1 MFGRHYLPSEIF
13 ALRGRCKQNDRWFF
27 LKISDILVKVGS
39 GIHTVLLDRQIV
51 RDGRKFDT
59 SLLWMLVLMTVF
71 SLLMIYSASVDSAVR
86 EGGSQFGYV
95 GKQAGFV
102 AFFACI
108 YSLLSF
114 CKMKTWRWLVPWI
127 FASSVMLL
135 VAVLLVGNEVNGAK
149 RWIPLVI
156 VNFQPTE
163 LFKLAVILYLASLFT
178 RREEVLRSM
187 EHLGWRSIWRGTAN
201 LAMSFTNPQ
210 ARRET
215 KEMYNR
221 FRSIILPIMLV
232 AFGLTLVMFQ
242 PDFGSFVVI
251 TVITVG
257 LLFLAGLPWKYFFI
271 LVGSVLSGMALMI
284 AAAPYRMQR
293 VLTFL
298 DPWQDKQNTGY
309 QLTQSLMAIGRGDW
323 FGMGLGASLSKRGF
337 LPEAHTDFIFA
348 IIAEEFGFFGMCVL
362 VFCYGWLV
370 IRAFSIGKQARDLGL
385 TFNAYIASGIG
396 IWIGIQSFFNIGVNI
411 GALPTKGLTLP
422 LISYG
427 GSAVGVMFFSIM
439 LLLRIDYENRRK
451 MRGYQEE

>member
-1 MFGRHYLPSEIF
+1 M
-13 ALRGRCKQNDRWFF
+13 
-27 LKISDILVKVGS
+27 KISDILVKAGS
-39 GIHTVLLDRQIV
+39 SIHTVLLDRQVV

-59 SLLWMLVLMTVF
+59 PLLWMLVLMTAF
-71 SLLMIYSASVDSAVR
+71 GLLMIYSASVDSAVR
-86 EGGSQFGYV
+86 EGGSQFGYA

-102 AFFACI
+102 AAFAAIFALIYGFCSFFNKKKF
-108 YSLLSF
+108 LN
-114 CKMKTWRWLVPWI
+114 MKTLRRLVPWI
-127 FASSVMLL
+127 FAGSLMSL
-135 VAVLLVGNEVNGAK
+135 VVVLLVGNEVNGAK
-149 RWIPLVI
+149 RWIPLFGF
-156 VNFQPTE
+156 NAQPTE
-163 LFKLAVILYLASLFT
+163 LFKPAVILYLASLFT

-187 EHLGWRSIWRGTAN
+187 EHLGWRSIWRGIAN

-221 FRSIILPIMLV
+221 FRSIILPIVLV
-232 AFGLTLVMFQ
+232 ALGLTLVMFQ

-271 LVGSVLSGMALMI
+271 LVGSVLTGMALMI

-370 IRAFSIGKQARDLGL
+370 VRAFSIGKQARDLGL
-385 TFNAYIASGIG
+385 GFSAYIAFGIG

-427 GSAVGVMFFSIM
+427 GSAVLSTLFSM
-439 LLLRIDYENRRK
+439 VLLLRIDYENRQK
-451 MRGYQEE
+451 MRGYQVE

>member
-1 MFGRHYLPSEIF
+1 MV
-13 ALRGRCKQNDRWFF
+13 F

-59 SLLWMLVLMTVF
+59 PLLWMLVLMTVF

-95 GKQAGFV
+95 GKQAAYV
-102 AFFACI
+102 AGSAFLCGCF
-108 YSLLSF
+108 SLL
-114 CKMKTWRWLVPWI
+114 KMKTWRWLVPWI

-427 GSAVGVMFFSIM
+427 GSAVAVMFVSIM

>member
-1 MFGRHYLPSEIF
+1 M
-13 ALRGRCKQNDRWFF
+13 
-27 LKISDILVKVGS
+27 KISDILVKVGS

-59 SLLWMLVLMTVF
+59 PLLWMLVLMTVF

-86 EGGSQFGYV
+86 EGGSQFSYV
-95 GKQAGFV
+95 SKQAAFV

-108 YSLLSF
+108 CSLLSLF
-114 CKMKTWRWLVPWI
+114 KMKTWRRLVPWI
-127 FASSVMLL
+127 FAGSLMSL

-201 LAMSFTNPQ
+201 LAMSFTNLQ

-427 GSAVGVMFFSIM
+427 GSAVAVMFVSIM

>member
-1 MFGRHYLPSEIF
+1 M
-13 ALRGRCKQNDRWFF
+13 
-27 LKISDILVKVGS
+27 KISDILVKVGS

-59 SLLWMLVLMTVF
+59 PLLWMLVLMTVF

-86 EGGSQFGYV
+86 EGGSQFSYV

-108 YSLLSF
+108 CSLLSF
-114 CKMKTWRWLVPWI
+114 FKMKTWRRLVPWI
-127 FASSVMLL
+127 FAGSLMSL

-271 LVGSVLSGMALMI
+271 LVGSVLSGMVLMI

>member
-59 SLLWMLVLMTVF
+59 PLLWMLVLMTVF

-86 EGGSQFGYV
+86 EGGSQFSYV
-95 GKQAGFV
+95 GKQAAFV

-201 LAMSFTNPQ
+201 LAMSFTNLQ

-271 LVGSVLSGMALMI
+271 LVGSVLTGMALMI

-427 GSAVGVMFFSIM
+427 GSAVAVMFVSIM

>member
-1 MFGRHYLPSEIF
+1 M
-13 ALRGRCKQNDRWFF
+13 
-27 LKISDILVKVGS
+27 KISDILVKVGS

-59 SLLWMLVLMTVF
+59 PLLWMLVLMTAF
-71 SLLMIYSASVDSAVR
+71 GLLMIYSASVDSAVR
-86 EGGSQFGYV
+86 EGGSRFGYV

-102 AFFACI
+102 AAFPVIFALGYGVCSLFNIKKFFN
-108 YSLLSF
+108 
-114 CKMKTWRWLVPWI
+114 MKTLRRLVPWI
-127 FASSVMLL
+127 FASSLMSL
-135 VAVLLVGNEVNGAK
+135 VAVLFVGNEINGAK
-149 RWIPLVI
+149 RWISLFG
-156 VNFQPTE
+156 VNAQPTE
-163 LFKLAVILYLASLFT
+163 LFKPAVILYLASLFT

-271 LVGSVLSGMALMI
+271 LVGSVLTGMALMI

-370 IRAFSIGKQARDLGL
+370 VRAFSIGKQARDLGL
-385 TFNAYIASGIG
+385 TFSAYIAFGIG

-427 GSAVGVMFFSIM
+427 VSAVLSMLFSM
-439 LLLRIDYENRRK
+439 VLLLRIDYENRQK
-451 MRGYQEE
+451 MRGYQVE

>member
-1 MFGRHYLPSEIF
+1 M
-13 ALRGRCKQNDRWFF
+13 
-27 LKISDILVKVGS
+27 KISDILVKVGS

-102 AFFACI
+102 AGSAAVFGGC
-108 YSLLSF
+108 SRL
-114 CKMKTWRWLVPWI
+114 KMKTWRWLVPWI
-127 FASSVMLL
+127 FAGSLISL
-135 VAVLLVGNEVNGAK
+135 VAVLLVGNETNGAR
-149 RWIPLVI
+149 RWILIPLVGLKA
-156 VNFQPTE
+156 QPTE

-187 EHLGWRSIWRGTAN
+187 EHLGWRSIWRGTVN

-362 VFCYGWLV
+362 VSCYGWLV

-385 TFNAYIASGIG
+385 AFSAYIAFGIG

-427 GSAVGVMFFSIM
+427 GSAVLSMLFSM
-439 LLLRIDYENRRK
+439 VLLLRIDYENRRK

>member
-1 MFGRHYLPSEIF
+1 M
-13 ALRGRCKQNDRWFF
+13 
-27 LKISDILVKVGS
+27 KISDILVKVGS

-102 AFFACI
+102 AGSAAVFGGC
-108 YSLLSF
+108 SRL
-114 CKMKTWRWLVPWI
+114 KMKTWRWLVPWI
-127 FASSVMLL
+127 FAGSLISL
-135 VAVLLVGNEVNGAK
+135 VAVLLVGNETNGAR
-149 RWIPLVI
+149 RWILIPLVGLKA
-156 VNFQPTE
+156 QPTE

-187 EHLGWRSIWRGTAN
+187 EHLGWRSIWRGTVN

-427 GSAVGVMFFSIM
+427 GSAVAVMFVSIM

>member
-59 SLLWMLVLMTVF
+59 PLLWMLVLMTVF

-86 EGGSQFGYV
+86 EGGSQFSYV
-95 GKQAGFV
+95 GKQAAFV

-108 YSLLSF
+108 CSLLSLF
-114 CKMKTWRWLVPWI
+114 KMKMWRRLVPWI
-127 FASSVMLL
+127 FAGSLMSL

-187 EHLGWRSIWRGTAN
+187 EHLGWRSIWRGMAN
-201 LAMSFTNPQ
+201 LVMSFTNPQ

-337 LPEAHTDFIFA
+337 LPEAHTDFLFA
-348 IIAEEFGFFGMCVL
+348 ISAEEFGFFGMCVL

-427 GSAVGVMFFSIM
+427 GSAVAVMFVSIM